1 MKKHIV
7 WLKTEYKR
15 AAIELPLAVKRAAI
29 CAIVL
34 SAIACMVAFCT
45 VKYFSNN
52 EIAKIKV
59 GYVADDN
66 IITQMAIS
74 YVENMESIDSIC
86 VLEKMDNEDIG
97 LEQLE
102 KGEIAALVVLPENVV
117 DEINYGTNTHGTLFL
132 PANSSDIDINSGI
145 GNVAVML
152 FEELAGAGMGMLK
165 TAQAEIYATYSIF
178 NAAGE
183 QFDSTEYDAM
193 YNDIDRFNL
202 TMVGQREDLFKT
214 KSLLVTGNDTYVVYY
229 AGALLTIYLMLAG
242 LLYGTYC
249 KRSYLE
255 QLIAKRRRGI
265 SFSYQLLCRYLAG
278 TVISIAIVILPLLL
292 SFVPPIHAL
301 ISITLS
307 HEGIIAVLMATI
319 FITIFNM
326 LVFELAQN
334 RQTAIVIIGFNAVL
348 QSYMSGCIV
357 PSVLLPD
364 KIAKVGEYLPASYL
378 RGAFRILITGRKNDL
393 KSIVGGL
400 ILWSIILFLIT
411 LVAIWLKQGIMPSFE
426 DNEGNKNNIESKAA
440 NYKIPSLP
448 MVVLRRFLHKKSI
461 WICLII
467 IAVAS
472 ILIVRTEKTSDNKI
486 TVAFYD
492 ESGDFGEILGEYEG
506 LVSFVGYDSEEALK
520 QAVLRDEVECG
531 YIIPKNL
538 TERMLSY
545 MSNGLVTVY
554 CDDDSVSVPVV
565 NEVIFERIFKQVSL
579 KWYENYISGYDE
591 SLIDSVDSAVEE
603 KLSAGITFDI
613 DVRRIGKAVEVEYKA
628 TYPVVLVAVL
638 IVAICTIYGIAQVIS
653 DIWQKR
659 FYRCQKQLIYAFT
672 ILIPLFFGIVTGI
685 IIISIIVNMGQYSY

>member
-34 SAIACMVAFCT
+34 PAIACMVAFCT
-45 VKYFSNN
+45 AKYFSNK

-66 IITQMAIS
+66 AITQMAIS
-74 YVENMESIDSIC
+74 YVKSMESIDSIC
-86 VLEKMDNEDIG
+86 VLEKMDNEDMG

-132 PANSSDIDINSGI
+132 PDNSSDLNINSGI

-152 FEELAGAGMGMLK
+152 FEELAGAGMGMLE

-178 NAAGE
+178 NDAVE
-183 QFDSTEYDAM
+183 QFGSAQYDTM

-202 TMVGQREDLFKT
+202 TTVGQRENLFKT
-214 KSLLVTGNDTYVVYY
+214 KSLSFTGNDTYMVYY
-229 AGALLTIYLMLAG
+229 AGALLTIYLMFTG
-242 LLYGTYC
+242 LFCGAYC

-255 QLIAKRRRGI
+255 QLIGKRRMGI

-278 TVISIAIVILPLLL
+278 TIISISIVILILLL
-292 SFVPPIHAL
+292 TLIPQIHDL

-307 HEGIIAVLMATI
+307 PEGIIAVLMATI

-334 RQTAIVIIGFNAVL
+334 RQAAIVIIGFNAVL

-400 ILWSIILFLIT
+400 ISWSIILFLIT
-411 LVAIWLKQGIMPSFE
+411 LVAIWLKQGIMTSFE
-426 DNEGNKNNIESKAA
+426 KNEDNIKSKAT

-448 MVVLRRFLHKKSI
+448 MVVFRRFLHKKSI
-461 WICLII
+461 WVCLII
-467 IAVAS
+467 IAVSS
-472 ILIVRTEKTSDNKI
+472 ILIVRTERTSDNKI
-486 TVAFYD
+486 TAAFYD
-492 ESGDFGEILGEYEG
+492 ESGDFSEILEEYEG
-506 LVSFVGYDSEEALK
+506 LVSFVSYDSEEALK

-554 CDDDSVSVPVV
+554 QDDDSVSVPVV

-591 SLIDSVDSAVEE
+591 RLIDSVDRAVEE

-613 DVRRIGKAVEVEYKA
+613 DIRRIGKVQEVEYKA

-653 DIWQKR
+653 DICKKI
-659 FYRCQKQLIYAFT
+659 FYRCQKQLIYTFT
-672 ILIPLFFGIVTGI
+672 ILIPIFFGIVTGI
-685 IIISIIVNMGQYSY
+685 IIILIIVNMGQYSY

>member
-34 SAIACMVAFCT
+34 LAIACMVAFCT
-45 VKYFSNN
+45 VKYFSNK

-66 IITQMAIS
+66 TITQMAIS
-74 YVENMESIDSIC
+74 YVESMESIDSIC

-102 KGEIAALVVLPENVV
+102 RGELAALVVLPENVV

-132 PANSSDIDINSGI
+132 PANSSDLNINSGI

-152 FEELAGAGMGMLK
+152 FEEVAGAGMGMLE

-178 NAAGE
+178 NGAGE
-183 QFDSTEYDAM
+183 QFDSAQYDAM

-202 TMVGQREDLFKT
+202 TAVGQREDLFKT
-214 KSLLVTGNDTYVVYY
+214 KSLSVTGNDTYAVYY

-242 LLYGTYC
+242 LFCGAYC

-255 QLIAKRRRGI
+255 QLIGKRRMGI

-278 TVISIAIVILPLLL
+278 TIILIAIVILPLLL
-292 SFVPPIHAL
+292 SFIPQIHDL

-307 HEGIIAVLMATI
+307 TEGIIAVLMATI

-334 RQTAIVIIGFNAVL
+334 RQAAIVIIGFNAVL

-364 KIAKVGEYLPASYL
+364 KIARVGEYLPASYL

-393 KSIVGGL
+393 KGIVGGL

-411 LVAIWLKQGIMPSFE
+411 LVVLWLKQGIMPSFE
-426 DNEGNKNNIESKAA
+426 KNDDNIKSKAT

-461 WICLII
+461 WVCLII
-467 IAVAS
+467 IAVSS
-472 ILIVRTEKTSDNKI
+472 ILIVRTEKNSDNKI

-492 ESGDFGEILGEYEG
+492 ESGDFSEILEEYEG
-506 LVSFVGYDSEEALK
+506 LVSFVSYDSEEALK

-531 YIIPKNL
+531 YIIPQNL

-554 CDDDSVSVPVV
+554 QDDDSVSVPVV
-565 NEVIFERIFKQVSL
+565 NEVIYERIFKQVSL
-579 KWYENYISGYDE
+579 KWYESYISGYDE
-591 SLIDSVDSAVEE
+591 SLIDSVAVAVEE

-613 DVRRIGKAVEVEYKA
+613 DVRRIGESVEAEYKA
-628 TYPVVLVAVL
+628 TYPIVMVAVL
-638 IVAICTIYGIAQVIS
+638 IVAICTIYGVAQVIS
-653 DIWQKR
+653 DICKKR

-672 ILIPLFFGIVTGI
+672 ILIPIFFGIVTGI
-685 IIISIIVNMGQYSY
+685 IIILIIVNMGQYSY